1 MSNIMKTRLLII
13 EDDNALAKQMKWGLS
28 DGYEVVLADHP
39 EQARELLAS
48 GSFPVATL
56 DLGLPP
62 APETTEE
69 GFRLLEAAGKL
80 APHTKMIVITG
91 NAAQENAQQAI
102 ALGAVDFCEKPIELE
117 LLKIILRRAARIY
130 ELEAANR
137 RLQQECDAG
146 YSFCGMLGCSS
157 LMSDLFRR
165 VRLASETEYPV
176 LIWGETGTGKELT
189 ARAIHA
195 LSRHLHKALIIID
208 CSAIPDNL
216 LESELFGHEKG
227 AFTGAT
233 ARKIGKLE
241 LAQNGTVFLDEIGD
255 MPLSLQMKLLRFLQE
270 GTIERVGGTQTI
282 HLDVR
287 VIAATYMDLD
297 QAVREK
303 HFRQDLLF
311 RLNVVTLRIPPLR
324 ERREDILLLANHFLR
339 VEQEKLQRPNL
350 ALSPAAAA
358 VLTAYAWPGNIRELQ
373 NCLYR
378 AIATSGRD
386 IIHPADLGMPDAAE
400 PPQPLPLSLKDA
412 RDEAEYRVI
421 TRAMAI
427 SGNNISQAAKLLDI
441 SRSGLHDLLHK
452 HGLAGDAHSQEI
464 APDGGQHHEADSH

>member
-1 MSNIMKTRLLII
+1 MSHIMKTRLLII
-13 EDDNALAKQMKWGLS
+13 EDDVTLAKQMKWGLN
-28 DGYEVVLADHP
+28 DNYDVVLADHS

-69 GFRLLEAAGKL
+69 GFRLLEAAVEL
-80 APHTKMIVITG
+80 APYTKIIVITG

-117 LLKIILRRAARIY
+117 LLKIILHRAARIH

-137 RLQQECDAG
+137 RLQQECETG
-146 YSFCGMLGCSS
+146 YSFCGMLGCSP

-165 VRLASETEYPV
+165 IRLASETEYPV
-176 LIWGETGTGKELT
+176 LILGETGTGKELT
-189 ARAIHA
+189 AHAIHA
-195 LSRHLHKALIIID
+195 LSRHSTKALIIID
-208 CSAIPDNL
+208 CSAIPEHL

-241 LAQNGTVFLDEIGD
+241 LAHNGTVFLDEIGD
-255 MPLSLQMKLLRFLQE
+255 MPLPLQVKLLRFLQE
-270 GTIERVGGTQTI
+270 GTIERVGSTQTMQ
-282 HLDVR
+282 LNVR
-287 VIAATYMDLD
+287 VIAATYMELD
-297 QAVREK
+297 QAVQEK

-311 RLNVVTLRIPPLR
+311 RLNVVTLRLPPLR

-339 VEQEKLQRPNL
+339 AEQDKLQRPNL

-358 VLTAYAWPGNIRELQ
+358 ALTAYAWPGNVRELQ

-378 AIATSGRD
+378 AIASSERD
-386 IIHPADLGMPDAAE
+386 VIHRVDLGLPDAAE
-400 PPQPLPLSLKDA
+400 SPGILRLSLKDA
-412 RDEAEYRVI
+412 RDEAEYRVV

-427 SGNNISQAAKLLDI
+427 SSNNITQAAKLLNI
-441 SRSGLHDLLHK
+441 SRSGLHDLLNK
-452 HGLAGDAHSQEI
+452 HGLARETR
-464 APDGGQHHEADSH
+464 